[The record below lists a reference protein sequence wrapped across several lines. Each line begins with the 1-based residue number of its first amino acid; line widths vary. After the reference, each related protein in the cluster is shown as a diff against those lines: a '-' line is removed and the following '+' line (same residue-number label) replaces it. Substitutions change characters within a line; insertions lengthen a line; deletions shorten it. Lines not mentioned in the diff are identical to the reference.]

1 MAYSEEEKTKIIDT
15 VCSRI
20 SEGESLRNVLKE
32 TGVVGKTFFEWIGKD
47 EDKSKQYARATN
59 IRADVL
65 FEEILDIADE
75 TSKDFINTPDGEK
88 PNQEVIN
95 RSRLRIDARK
105 WYLSKVMPK
114 KYGDKLD
121 VTTDGETLNTNVP
134 VDKWIKKKGSE

>member
-1 MAYSEEEKTKIIDT
+1 MAKIYTEEEKTHIINT
-15 VCSRI
+15 MCEGIAEGQSMRTAIKEAEI
-20 SEGESLRNVLKE
+20 SFSTFYIWLRDSE
-32 TGVVGKTFFEWIGKD
+32 ER
-47 EDKSKQYARATN
+47 SKQYARATN
-59 IRADVL
+59 TRADVL

-75 TSKDFINTPDGEK
+75 TSNDIIYTADGEK

-121 VTTDGETLNTNVP
+121 VTSDNEKISQVTVFKLPDNER
-134 VDKWIKKKGSE
+134 